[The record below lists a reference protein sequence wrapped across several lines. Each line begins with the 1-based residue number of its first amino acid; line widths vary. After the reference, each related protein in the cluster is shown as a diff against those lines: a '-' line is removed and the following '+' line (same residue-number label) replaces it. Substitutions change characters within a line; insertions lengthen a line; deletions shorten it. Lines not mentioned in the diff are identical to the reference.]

1 MKFLRRTAAV
11 ILIALLCV
19 CVFGGFVVPEDMDKS
34 IVTIYSTDGRILQM
48 RENDA
53 QQYLNDGWTKNFKD
67 VMTKVWKSDGSSKSI
82 LKGQTALY
90 TNSGWSTDKGDV
102 TAIMTDKDGN
112 EKEIF
117 KDNIELYK
125 EKGWKLKRENKQENK
140 QVKFQFAGLTRY
152 RDSVSIIK
160 EQVVLF
166 FSSKKTPTL
175 EVEVFLL

>member
-19 CVFGGFVVPEDMDKS
+19 CVFGGFVVPEDTDKS

-90 TNSGWSTDKGDV
+90 TNSGWSADKGDV
-102 TAIMTDKDGN
+102 TAIMTDKDV
-112 EKEIF
+112 
-117 KDNIELYK
+117 YK
-125 EKGWKLKRENKQENK
+125 RQEY
-140 QVKFQFAGLTRY
+140 VRGRAWY
-152 RDSVSIIK
+152 A
-160 EQVVLF
+160 
-166 FSSKKTPTL
+166 
-175 EVEVFLL
+175 